1 MPEEKHPQNPIQNEA
16 STREDGEGPRR
27 PKSFKEGLVDFYYN
41 AVPFFNANLAWA
53 VMSLPLVTFFPALGG
68 LYAASLELAQGN
80 VADWG
85 TVWSGFKEHG
95 WLSLRWGLLVLFG
108 DIILLANIWFYFN
121 IDQGWAIFALV
132 ACIFLLIFWMAVNQ
146 FSFPLLLLQEEK
158 KIFLAIRNGYV
169 VVMRRPLAAVKVMLL
184 NLLIT
189 GVSIL
194 LPPLWIFISM
204 SLICTLQS
212 REVLKA
218 VDKIRQKDARR
229 DAIQAHREGE
239 EETLS
244 ELEKPESEDGE
255 N

>member
-1 MPEEKHPQNPIQNEA
+1 MPKEEQPQSPLQKMKLSGQDAEE
-16 STREDGEGPRR
+16 SPQQ
-27 PKSFKEGLVDFYYN
+27 PKSFKDGLVDFYYN

-53 VMSLPLVTFFPALGG
+53 VMSFPLVTFFPALGG
-68 LYAASLELAQGN
+68 LYAASLELARGN

-85 TVWSGFKEHG
+85 MVWSGFKQHW

-108 DIILLANIWFYFN
+108 DIILLANIWFYLN
-121 IDQGWAIFALV
+121 IDQGWTIFALV
-132 ACIFLLIFWMAVNQ
+132 ACIFLLIFWIAINQ

-169 VVMRRPLAAVKVMLL
+169 IVMRRPLVAIKVLLL

-189 GVSIL
+189 AISFL

-218 VDKIRQKDARR
+218 VEKIRQR
-229 DAIQAHREGE
+229 DAQRDATQAHCEAE
-239 EETLS
+239 EDSPS
-244 ELEKPESEDGE
+244 EPKNGE